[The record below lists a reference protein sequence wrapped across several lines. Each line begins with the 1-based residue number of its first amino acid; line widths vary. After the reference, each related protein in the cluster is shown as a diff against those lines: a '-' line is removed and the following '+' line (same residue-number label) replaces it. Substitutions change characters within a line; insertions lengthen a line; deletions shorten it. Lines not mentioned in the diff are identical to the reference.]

1 MKAVF
6 ILLGSLLLMSCRQ
19 DETNTPDSSAS
30 QPTPTQAAATADQSS
45 VPNALPGGALDVDCT
60 HVGSGLGGPGY
71 QFIVTCPGRSPAPSG
86 EWAVVQKPGES
97 GGVALTDA
105 KGRQLDEIPELRD
118 GMPFVI
124 FWSPHSDWFFANH
137 YLGSSQEQLRPFQI
151 LNGKAIQ
158 RDGVYL
164 DAGRVM
170 ARKYP
175 CLHDFQAAAS
185 GWKWSPDGRRI
196 AMAVYAR
203 PDACHVETS
212 PGIWEPRGKWE
223 VLWMIGNV
231 ESGKIDPA
239 SVHVRKD
246 GTAPFPTTGPYADFN

>member
-1 MKAVF
+1 MKTAT
-6 ILLGSLLLMSCRQ
+6 ILLAITLMMGCQQEAGPSERA
-19 DETNTPDSSAS
+19 AS
-30 QPTPTQAAATADQSS
+30 QQKPTQAAAKAHPSL
-45 VPNALPGGALDVDCT
+45 VPNAVPGGALDFDCS

-71 QFIVTCPGRSPAPSG
+71 QFIVTCPGKAVAPAG
-86 EWAVVQKPGES
+86 KWAVVQQPGDA
-97 GGVALTDA
+97 GGVFLSGTNG
-105 KGRQLDEIPELRD
+105 KRLNNIPELRD
-118 GMPFVI
+118 GMPFVVY
-124 FWSPHSDWFFANH
+124 WSPRSDWFFANH

-151 LNGKAIQ
+151 VNGKAIH
-158 RDGVYL
+158 REAVYL

-175 CLHDFQAAAS
+175 CLKDFQAAAS

-223 VLWMIGNV
+223 VLWMIGDV
-231 ESGKIDPA
+231 ETGKIDPA
-239 SVHVRKD
+239 SVRVRKD
-246 GTAPFPTTGPYADFN
+246 GTAPFPTDGPYANFN